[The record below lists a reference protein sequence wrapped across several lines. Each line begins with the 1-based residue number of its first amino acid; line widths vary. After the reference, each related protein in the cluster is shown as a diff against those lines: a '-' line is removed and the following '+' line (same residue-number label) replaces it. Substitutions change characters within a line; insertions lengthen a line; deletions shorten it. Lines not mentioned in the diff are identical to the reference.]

1 MSAPND
7 PTYDA
12 AAAEAAAAAAIADA
26 TAVAAAAADGAEAP
40 PPPPPVPPSPIV
52 PAAASAQVQAE
63 VRPEGNSNPVIPAD
77 APRYAD
83 ADLHRH
89 DVLSGRGGYV
99 NAHPG
104 NHHLRTLCH
113 HRKAEWEA
121 GSNATKRRIA
131 LEIYGMIRRLD
142 PPGRFLKKEI
152 VPGSGSGGG
161 GAGGKGKQQAGQVAE
176 EAETSATATAAAVAA
191 EVIAGA
197 TTTTAAG
204 GGDSAEASAGEL
216 VGFALAHACRLRW
229 FANLFYFLAGE
240 RNP

>member
-26 TAVAAAAADGAEAP
+26 TAAAADGAEAPP

-152 VPGSGSGGG
+152 VPGSGSSGGG